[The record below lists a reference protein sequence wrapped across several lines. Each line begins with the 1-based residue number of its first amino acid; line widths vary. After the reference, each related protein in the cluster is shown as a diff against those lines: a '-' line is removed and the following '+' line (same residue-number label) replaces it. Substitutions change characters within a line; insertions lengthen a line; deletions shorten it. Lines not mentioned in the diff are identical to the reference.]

1 MATRVVMRSILGG
14 RAQASALGAAYSGG
28 VVTLRPSPVDA
39 PDAHALLAE
48 YFSSREIGFAHQNV
62 VYTIR
67 FPSPGAFEPPAGVF
81 IVVDDDDGR
90 AVGCGGIRL
99 IDGGA
104 NGARYEVKHL
114 YLRPET
120 RGRGWGRL
128 LLDEL
133 ERRAVA
139 FGAREL
145 VLDTHHSLEAAGGLY
160 ASSGFAEVPRYN
172 DNPNATRWYAKSLD
186 AQAPQTG

>member
-1 MATRVVMRSILGG
+1 VV
-14 RAQASALGAAYSGG
+14 Q
-28 VVTLRPSPVDA
+28 LRESPVDA

-48 YFSSREIGFAHQNV
+48 YFASREIGFAHQNV
-62 VYTIR
+62 VYTTN
-67 FPSPGAFEPPAGVF
+67 FPAPSAFDPPAGVF
-81 IVVDDDDGR
+81 VVVDDDNGTPM
-90 AVGCGGIRL
+90 GCGGIRL
-99 IDGGA
+99 IADGPSGR
-104 NGARYEVKHL
+104 RYEVKHL

-128 LLDEL
+128 LLGEL

-160 ASSGFAEVPRYN
+160 ASSGFVEIEPYN
-172 DNPNATRWYAKSLD
+172 ENPNASRWYAKPVGGPND
-186 AQAPQTG
+186 AQTG